1 MLLSILSID
10 VNGASEPVSLCFQI
24 SSALF
29 NLLSL
34 CDMQEENLENKDMS
48 TMSVEELFL
57 NSQESYAEAQQR
69 AIEENK
75 AFAKTEFFR
84 MDKCG
89 VYRLRILPLAPNP
102 DGTAPR
108 PGYEYPVHQLLLEL
122 EKPSKGGKT
131 TKMYVTVPRAT
142 DAGYSVDI
150 IDTYRKLAVAEAQ
163 DRGDEKLAEK
173 INGGSFGGGLRY
185 SYGHA
190 MYVYDLNERAKGLQ
204 LLTLSH
210 AQFKDLDERKFKLWQ
225 KKLQKAPGYPCPV
238 SSVRDAYPVEIEKR
252 KNGSKTEYVI
262 SIDNESDVDILS
274 KEELAILMSATRIPE
289 IIYRYSRYQLGATV
303 EFLKQCDG
311 LYGIELMSGDE
322 MKEAIEKLS
331 EELPKED
338 TSEFS
343 FDRRTKDNKDNASGS
358 GSGLTL
364 DDLFD
369 RFDELQEQ
377 DLGDKTEEGQELRA
391 MIRTYIEQEGLPVRV
406 TRSTSNKDLLDLI
419 EEALENA
426 PDSGQDD
433 ETEAA
438 APAPPAPEEP
448 EETGEESPAPAART
462 ERPRRRR

>member
-1 MLLSILSID
+1 
-10 VNGASEPVSLCFQI
+10 
-24 SSALF
+24 
-29 NLLSL
+29 
-34 CDMQEENLENKDMS
+34 MQEENLENRDMPS
-48 TMSVEELFL
+48 MSVEELFL

-89 VYRLRILPLAPNP
+89 VYRLRVLPLAPNP

-131 TKMYVTVPRAT
+131 TKMYVTVPRTT

-185 SYGHA
+185 GYGHA

-225 KKLQKAPGYPCPV
+225 KKLQKNPGYPCPV

-252 KNGSKTEYVI
+252 KNGSKTEYVF
-262 SIDNESDVDILS
+262 SIDNESDVDVLS
-274 KEELAILMSATRIPE
+274 KEELTTLMSATRITE

-303 EFLKQCDG
+303 EFLKQCDA
-311 LYGIELMSGDE
+311 LYGMELMSGDE
-322 MKEAIEKLS
+322 MKEAVEKLG

-343 FDRRTKDNKDNASGS
+343 FDRRTKDNKDNASEG
-358 GSGLTL
+358 GGLSL

-377 DLGDKTEEGQELRA
+377 GLSDKTEEGQELRA

-406 TRSTSNKDLLDLI
+406 TRSTTNKDLLDLI

-426 PDSGQDD
+426 PDTGGEGDAGD
-433 ETEAA
+433 AA
-438 APAPPAPEEP
+438 TAPEPPVAEEP
-448 EETGEESPAPAART
+448 EETAEEAPVPTART

>member
-1 MLLSILSID
+1 
-10 VNGASEPVSLCFQI
+10 
-24 SSALF
+24 
-29 NLLSL
+29 
-34 CDMQEENLENKDMS
+34 MQEEYLENKGMEN
-48 TMSVEELFL
+48 MSVEDLFL
-57 NSQESYAEAQQR
+57 NSQESYAQAQQR

-75 AFAKTEFFR
+75 AFARTEFFR
-84 MDKCG
+84 MDKLG

-122 EKPSKGGKT
+122 EKPSKGGKS

-150 IDTYRKLAVAEAQ
+150 IDTYRKMAVAGAQ

-185 SYGHA
+185 GYGHA
-190 MYVYDLNERAKGLQ
+190 MYIYDLNERAKGMQ

-225 KKLQKAPGYPCPV
+225 KKLQKNPDYPCPV
-238 SSVRDAYPVEIEKR
+238 SSVRNAYPVEIEKK
-252 KNGSKTEYVI
+252 KNGNKTEYVI
-262 SIDNESDVDILS
+262 GIDNESDVDVLS
-274 KEELAILMSATRIPE
+274 KEELTALMSATRIPE

-303 EFLKQCDG
+303 EFLKQCDA
-311 LYGIELMSGDE
+311 LYGMSLMESDE
-322 MKEAIEKLS
+322 MKEVVETLNA
-331 EELPKED
+331 ELPKED
-338 TSEFS
+338 ISEFS
-343 FDRRTKDNKDNASGS
+343 FDRRTKDNKDNDASGD
-358 GSGLTL
+358 GLAL

-369 RFDELQEQ
+369 RYDELQEQ
-377 DLGDKTEEGQELRA
+377 GLGDKTEEGQELRA

-406 TRSTSNKDLLDLI
+406 TRSTSNKDLLNLI

-426 PDSGQDD
+426 PDGDGGGTPEHQD
-433 ETEAA
+433 TV
-438 APAPPAPEEP
+438 PAPAPEEP
-448 EETGEESPAPAART
+448 VSDEPEGTGEAPAART